1 MNRIYMDNAATTRL
15 HPEVLAAMT
24 PCLTDVFGN
33 PSSQH
38 AFGREANRALEKAR
52 RQVARAL
59 GASPEEIFFT
69 SGGTEADNWA
79 LTGLLHDIGKYSPK
93 FHAVLGDMRLR
104 EGRNRLITTRIEHHA
119 VLHPAERLAQ
129 EGFEVAYLS
138 PDAEGFISPEPLKE
152 ALDERTALV
161 SVMAANNEVG
171 SVQPVEALASLAH
184 EAGALFHTDA
194 VQAAGCLPF
203 DLAHSQIDML
213 SLSAHKFHGPKGV
226 GALYVRSGLALTPLI
241 GGGAQ
246 EKSLR
251 AGTENLAGIVGLG
264 EAIERAHIGREARN
278 AHVAALRDRLE
289 RGLLALP
296 GAHRNGPAKNRL
308 PGILNVRFDG
318 QLSSALLLRLD
329 MRGLAVSAGSACTAG
344 STDPSHVLLALGLD
358 ERQANESI
366 RFSLSDDNTEA
377 EVDAAIALLRELLA

>member
-24 PCLTDVFGN
+24 PYLTEVFGN

-52 RQVARAL
+52 RQVAQAL

-79 LTGLLHDIGKYSPK
+79 LERG
-93 FHAVLGDMRLR
+93 MRLR

-129 EGFEVAYLS
+129 EGFEAAYLS
-138 PDAEGFISPEPLKE
+138 PDAEGFISPESLKE
-152 ALDERTALV
+152 ALNERTALV

-203 DLAHSQIDML
+203 DLAHSPIDML

-251 AGTENLAGIVGLG
+251 AGTENLAGVVGLG
-264 EAIERAHIGREARN
+264 EAIERAHIDRETRN

-318 QLSSALLLRLD
+318 QLNSALLLRLD

>member
-24 PCLTDVFGN
+24 PYLTEVFGN

-52 RQVARAL
+52 RQAAQAL

-79 LTGLLHDIGKYSPK
+79 LTGMLHDLGKYSPK
-93 FHAVLGDMRLR
+93 FHAILGDARLQ

-119 VLHPAERLAQ
+119 VLHPAAQLAQ
-129 EGFEVAYLS
+129 EGFEVVYLS
-138 PDAEGFISPEPLKE
+138 PDAQGFISPESLKA
-152 ALDERTALV
+152 ALNERTALV

-171 SVQPVEALASLAH
+171 SIQPVEALASLAH

-194 VQAAGCLPF
+194 VQAAGCLPL
-203 DLAHSQIDML
+203 DLAHSEIDML
-213 SLSAHKFHGPKGV
+213 SLSAHKLHGPKGV
-226 GALYVRSGLALTPLI
+226 GALYVRSGLALSPLI

-264 EAIERAHIGREARN
+264 EAIERAHIDLEAKN
-278 AHVAALRDRLE
+278 ARIAALRDRLE
-289 RGLLALP
+289 KGLLALP
-296 GAHRNGPAKNRL
+296 GAHRNGPEKNRL
-308 PGILNVRFDG
+308 PGMLNVRFDG
-318 QLSSALLLRLD
+318 HPNSALLMRLD
-329 MRGLAVSAGSACTAG
+329 IRGVAVSAGSACTAG
-344 STDPSHVLLALGLD
+344 STDPSHVLLAMGLD
-358 ERQANESI
+358 ERQAGESI
-366 RFSLSDDNTEA
+366 RFSLSDDNTVA
-377 EVDAAIALLRELLA
+377 EVDAVIALLRELI